1 MNTNT
6 TKKAAGATN
15 SNGPHTN
22 TNSDY
27 FPTDGTP
34 SKAIASP
41 TTPSLHKAT
50 NLGALAVQVDPAGV
64 FSIQSLNTKK
74 QIKAAMGGTAK

>member
-1 MNTNT
+1 MTTNT
-6 TKKAAGATN
+6 TKNAAEATN
-15 SNGPHTN
+15 SSRTHTN

-27 FPTDGTP
+27 FPTNGTP
-34 SKAIASP
+34 SKAIVSP
-41 TTPSLHKAT
+41 TTPSLYKAT
-50 NLGALAVQVDPAGV
+50 NLAALAVQVDPAGV

>member
-1 MNTNT
+1 MTTNT
-6 TKKAAGATN
+6 TKNAAEAIN
-15 SNGPHTN
+15 SSGTHTN

-50 NLGALAVQVDPAGV
+50 NLAALAVLFDPAGV
-64 FSIQSLNTKK
+64 FSIQSLTTKK
-74 QIKAAMGGTAK
+74 RNKAVMGGTAK